1 MKQGWWT
8 ALKRAG
14 GRSRETLRV
23 LAGTP
28 RVVRLVWEAHA
39 GYTVALLLLNV
50 AQGLVPL
57 GQAWIAK
64 LLLDAVVAAVQAGAG
79 NGTPRGQDVLAAVD
93 TGAAV
98 LWLLGVQGLVSLGS
112 QVAEPARRVLEQEL
126 SDHVVRD
133 VSRRILRKANDMAD
147 ISLFES
153 PRFYDLLQRAQGHAS
168 YRAPWMLQ
176 QVGAFLRS
184 VIGLVSMLTLLLA
197 FQPLLA
203 LAVVVLALPHLIIQF
218 RHQRQGFTLQSMEVP
233 EVRWM
238 GYFQR
243 LLASKEQA
251 KEIRLFGLADFFLG
265 RYLEKFDAYHH
276 RHRRLRLA
284 QWRWNTALASLSV
297 AGATGAYVYVTL
309 EALLG
314 RITLGGLTLY
324 ISAVNQ
330 VQAGLAALITQ
341 LAMLYDSNLFVGHIF
356 EFLELPPPMAVP
368 PPEVARPVPVPLQ
381 SGIEFRNVAFHYP
394 GATRRVLEDISFIIR
409 PGQAVA
415 LVGANGAGKS
425 TLVKLLARLYDPTA
439 GEILVDGL
447 DLRELDLAAWRRQIA
462 VTFQDFAKYHLAAR
476 ENIGLGNLEQ
486 ITHLPAIQSAAAR
499 GGADSV
505 VARLPQGYET
515 LLSREYWSMV
525 SGLRTA
531 RGEEGVDLSGGEWQK
546 IALARAFM
554 RSAPTPSGPLS
565 PGRRGER
572 VLHGE
577 GVQLLIL
584 DEPTAALD
592 AEAEYNVYVRFRELT
607 RGKAT
612 LLISHRF
619 STVRMADQI
628 LVIEDGRITERG
640 SHAELMARGGRY
652 ATLYRMQAER
662 YR

>member
-1 MKQGWWT
+1 VAHSGATWLRRAESLLCPERRRRHALGNIRAVKQGWWT

-93 TGAAV
+93 TGATV

-265 RYLEKFDAYHH
+265 RSREKFDAYHH

-415 LVGANGAGKS
+415 LVGANGAGSPRWSSCWPASTTPPQGRSWWTDSIYGSSTWPPGAGKS
-425 TLVKLLARLYDPTA
+425 PSRSRTSPSIIWRRGRTSVSATWSRSPISRPSSRRRPA
-439 GEILVDGL
+439 GERTRSWRVY
-447 DLRELDLAAWRRQIA
+447 LRAMRRC
-462 VTFQDFAKYHLAAR
+462 
-476 ENIGLGNLEQ
+476 
-486 ITHLPAIQSAAAR
+486 SAASTGPWCPDYAR
-499 GGADSV
+499 RGARRGSTSREGSGR
-505 VARLPQGYET
+505 RLPWPGHSCVLP
-515 LLSREYWSMV
+515 LLPPAPSP
-525 SGLRTA
+525 
-531 RGEEGVDLSGGEWQK
+531 RGEGE
-546 IALARAFM
+546 
-554 RSAPTPSGPLS
+554 S
-565 PGRRGER
+565 
-572 VLHGE
+572 V
-577 GVQLLIL
+577 
-584 DEPTAALD
+584 
-592 AEAEYNVYVRFRELT
+592 
-607 RGKAT
+607 
-612 LLISHRF
+612 F
-619 STVRMADQI
+619 S
-628 LVIEDGRITERG
+628 TERG
-640 SHAELMARGGRY
+640 CSS
-652 ATLYRMQAER
+652 
-662 YR
+662 